1 MIAAPKSWVLNQAG
15 NNYLLI
21 RISPLTIEQL
31 LSVRRENTNLKP
43 IEMKVCLLT
52 PTCF

>member
-21 RISPLTIEQL
+21 RISPSLTIEQL
-31 LSVRRENTNLKP
+31 LSVRRENINLKP
-43 IEMKVCLLT
+43 IEMKVCLIT
-52 PTCF
+52 PT